1 VSGRY
6 PVPRP
11 YTADAVGPDQQ
22 TNTRRRLRRT
32 GAVLGAVVL
41 GALVLAPAASA
52 GWFLPESNG
61 SPNAEGIRTLYIL
74 IALIGLVIF
83 IGVEGLLIYSM
94 IKFRARKGQVA
105 AQIHGNT
112 QLEIGWTVGAAA
124 ILIFLTVFT
133 FLLLDDIK
141 NPAASEIDA
150 EGNPVA
156 ASVLYAATDQP
167 APPGDGYKLNIRVV
181 GEQYAWSFFYP
192 EVEGQERVY
201 AYNDMYVPVGATVTL
216 DVQSKDVA
224 HSWWIPELGGKAD
237 ALPGYTNKTWFQ
249 IPLDALDEG
258 QDRVVYEGQCAELC
272 GRNHADMLARV
283 IGLPFDEWQAWRE
296 RKAEELKTAEEEAAA
311 GREERESATEE
322 EGR

>member
-1 VSGRY
+1 VSGRS
-6 PVPRP
+6 PVLRP

-22 TNTRRRLRRT
+22 TKTRHRLRRL
-32 GAVLGAVVL
+32 AAALGAVAL
-41 GALVLAPAASA
+41 GALVFAPAASA
-52 GWFLPESNG
+52 GWFLPESDG
-61 SPNAEGIRTLYIL
+61 SPNADAIRTLYIL
-74 IALIGLVIF
+74 IAVIGLVIF

-94 IKFRARKGQVA
+94 FKFRAKRGRVA

-133 FLLLDDIK
+133 FVLLDDVK

-150 EGNPVA
+150 EGNRA
-156 ASVLYAATDQP
+156 TANTILAATDQP
-167 APPGDGYKLNIRVV
+167 QPPGDGFKLNIRVV

-224 HSWWIPELGGKAD
+224 HSWWIPELGGKSD
-237 ALPGYTNKTWFQ
+237 AVPGYTNKTWFQ
-249 IPLDALDEG
+249 IPLDALEEG

-283 IGLPFDEWQAWRE
+283 IGLPYDDWVAWRE
-296 RKAEELKTAEEEAAA
+296 RKAQQLAEAQDEAAA
-311 GREERESATEE
+311 EREQETASGE
-322 EGR
+322 EG

>member
-1 VSGRY
+1 MGQ
-6 PVPRP
+6 
-11 YTADAVGPDQQ
+11 PDQQ
-22 TNTRRRLRRT
+22 TKTRYRLRRL
-32 GAVLGAVVL
+32 GAVLGAVLL

-61 SPNAEGIRTLYIL
+61 SPNADAIRTLYIL

-94 IKFRARKGQVA
+94 FKFRAKRGRVA

-133 FLLLDDIK
+133 FVLLDDVK
-141 NPAASEIDA
+141 NPAASQLDA
-150 EGNPVA
+150 EGNPIA
-156 ASVLYAATDQP
+156 ANTILAATDQP
-167 APPGDGYKLNIRVV
+167 SPPGEGFTLNIRVV

-192 EVEGQERVY
+192 QEEGQDRVY
-201 AYNDMYVPVGATVTL
+201 AYNDMYVPIGATVTL
-216 DVQSKDVA
+216 DVLSKDVA

-237 ALPGYTNKTWFQ
+237 AVPGYTNKTWFQ
-249 IPLDALDEG
+249 IPLDALEEG
-258 QDRVVYEGQCAELC
+258 QDRVIYEGQCAELC

-283 IGLPFDEWQAWRE
+283 IGLPYDDWVQWRDD
-296 RKAEELKTAEEEAAA
+296 KAQQLTEAQEEASQ
-311 GREERESATEE
+311 ERAQPEE
-322 EGR
+322 EG